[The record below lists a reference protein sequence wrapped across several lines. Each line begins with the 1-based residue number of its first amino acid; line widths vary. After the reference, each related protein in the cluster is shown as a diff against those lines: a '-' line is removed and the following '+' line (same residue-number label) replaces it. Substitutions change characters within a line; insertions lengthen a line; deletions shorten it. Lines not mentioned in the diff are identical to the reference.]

1 MDCPRAF
8 RASRD
13 AARRATIKSV
23 QRLLGHAKATMTRD
37 QYGHL
42 YPDDLDDIAQ
52 QLGLDCEYPVRTAAL
67 I

>member
-1 MDCPRAF
+1 
-8 RASRD
+8 
-13 AARRATIKSV
+13 
-23 QRLLGHAKATMTRD
+23 MTLD

-52 QLGLDCEYPVRTAAL
+52 QLGLDCVYPVRTAAL